1 MENLKSKLGG
11 FLRYLII
18 ATVLIVVMLILA
30 NCTTTKKI
38 HQELSREETQATSI
52 EAIDANKLAETNTET
67 KTLSETEITEGF
79 DTVVRV
85 WPVLDGRVSDK
96 PVDIPIRGERT
107 IHRKDY
113 SDQKQQKKEQ
123 EQTTLTRKEQ
133 INQKSEVL
141 KKDREVTR
149 TGMPR
154 WIVLIVVVAV
164 LVGVAI
170 LVKRMKWF

>member
-1 MENLKSKLGG
+1 MM
-11 FLRYLII
+11 LRYKKEVTYRII

-38 HQELSREETQATSI
+38 HQEQSREETQVASMETS
-52 EAIDANKLAETNTET
+52 DANTAAETNTET
-67 KTLSETEITEGF
+67 KTLSEIEIVEAF

-85 WPVLDGRVSDK
+85 WPVIDGKVSDK

-113 SDQKQQKKEQ
+113 SDQKQQRKEQ
-123 EQTTLTRKEQ
+123 EKTTLTRKEQ
-133 INQKSEVL
+133 INQKSDVL

-149 TGMPR
+149 TGMPG
-154 WIVLIVVVAV
+154 WIIGIVVVAV

-170 LVKRMKWF
+170 LMRRMKWF

>member
-1 MENLKSKLGG
+1 MENLKSELGG

-18 ATVLIVVMLILA
+18 ATVLIVMMLILA

-38 HQELSREETQATSI
+38 HQELSKQQTEATSA
-52 EAIDANKLAETNTET
+52 ETSDVHTAAETNTET
-67 KTLSETEITEGF
+67 KTLSETDITEGF

-85 WPVLDGRVSDK
+85 WPVIDGKVSEK

-113 SDQKQQKKEQ
+113 SDQKQQRKEQ

-133 INQKSEVL
+133 INQKSEIL

-149 TGMPR
+149 TGMPG
-154 WIVLIVVVAV
+154 WIVGIVVVAV
-164 LVGVAI
+164 LIGVAI

>member
-1 MENLKSKLGG
+1 MENLKSELGG

-38 HQELSREETQATSI
+38 HQELTREETQVASVETS
-52 EAIDANKLAETNTET
+52 DANTAAETNTET
-67 KTLSETEITEGF
+67 KTLSETEIVEAF

-85 WPVLDGRVSDK
+85 WPIIEGKVSDK

-123 EQTTLTRKEQ
+123 EQTTLIRKEQ

-141 KKDREVTR
+141 KKDREVIR
-149 TGMPR
+149 TGMPI
-154 WIVLIVVVAV
+154 WIIGIVVVAV
-164 LVGVAI
+164 LIGVAI

>member
-1 MENLKSKLGG
+1 MENLKSKMGG

-30 NCTTTKKI
+30 NCTTTKEI
-38 HQELSREETQATSI
+38 HQEQSKQQTQATSA
-52 EAIDANKLAETNTET
+52 ETSEVNTASETNTET
-67 KTLSETEITEGF
+67 KTLSETEIVEAF

-85 WPVLDGRVSDK
+85 WPVIDGKVSDK

-113 SDQKQQKKEQ
+113 SDQKQQRKEQ
-123 EQTTLTRKEQ
+123 EQTTLSRKEQ
-133 INQKSEVL
+133 NNQKSEVL

-149 TGMPR
+149 TGMVG
-154 WIVLIVVVAV
+154 WIIGIVVVAV

-170 LVKRMKWF
+170 LMRRMKWL

>member
-1 MENLKSKLGG
+1 MM
-11 FLRYLII
+11 LRYKKEVTYRII

-38 HQELSREETQATSI
+38 HQELSREESQATSV
-52 EAIDANKLAETNTET
+52 ETSDAKTAAETNTET
-67 KTLSETEITEGF
+67 KTLSETEIIEVF

-85 WPVLDGRVSDK
+85 WPVIDGKVSDK

-113 SDQKQQKKEQ
+113 SDQKQQRKEQ
-123 EQTTLTRKEQ
+123 EKTTLTRKEQ
-133 INQKSEVL
+133 INQKSDVL

-149 TGMPR
+149 TGMPG
-154 WIVLIVVVAV
+154 WIIGIVVVAV

-170 LVKRMKWF
+170 LMRRMKWF